1 MGRNEIL
8 QILNDHKAELK
19 RFGVGSLALFGSTAR
34 DEAGTDSDV
43 DILVEFDG
51 APSFGR
57 FMDLKFYLED
67 LLGCPVDLVT
77 RRALK
82 PRLRTR
88 VEEEAVHV
96 AGFQTVSG

>member
-1 MGRNEIL
+1 MGRDEIL
-8 QILNDHKAELK
+8 SILNEHRVELQA
-19 RFGVGSLALFGSTAR
+19 FGVGSIALFGSTAR
-34 DEAGTDSDV
+34 DEAGAASDV

-51 APSFGR
+51 PPSFGQ

-82 PRLRTR
+82 PRLRNR
-88 VEEEAVHV
+88 VEEEAVIV
-96 AGFQTVSG
+96 PGFQALSG

>member
-8 QILNDHKAELK
+8 QILHDHKVELE
-19 RFGVGSLALFGSTAR
+19 RFGVGSLALFGSIAR
-34 DEAGTDSDV
+34 DEAHAGSDV

-51 APSFGR
+51 TPSFGR

-88 VEEEAVHV
+88 VIEEAVDV
-96 AGFQTVSG
+96 PGFQIISG

>member
-1 MGRNEIL
+1 MGRDEIL
-8 QILNDHKAELK
+8 HILNEHRAELQ
-19 RFGVGSLALFGSTAR
+19 RFGVGSLALFGSKAR
-34 DEAGTDSDV
+34 DEARIGSDV

-51 APSFGR
+51 PPSFGR

-67 LLGCPVDLVT
+67 ILGCPVDLVT

-82 PRLRTR
+82 PRLRAR

-96 AGFQTVSG
+96 PGFQSISG